1 MKVLSRALFVLFIV
15 LGMLVAVS
23 NMQRVEVELW
33 PLPEKIVLPLYLLIV
48 AILLVGLVAGL
59 GLGWWIG
66 RRHRRIA
73 RERTGEAARLEREVL
88 RLREALA
95 ANRPSPA
102 AGSPASREQKAIDRQ
117 SALVAPELLPPTAR
131 SPSA

>member
-1 MKVLSRALFVLFIV
+1 MKILSRALFVLLVV
-15 LGMLVAVS
+15 LGMLIAVS

-48 AILLVGLVAGL
+48 AVLLLGILAGL
-59 GLGWWIG
+59 ALGWWTG
-66 RRHRRIA
+66 RHHRRTA
-73 RERTGEAARLEREVL
+73 RERAADAARLDREVL
-88 RLREALA
+88 RLRESLA
-95 ANRPSPA
+95 ATRPAPA
-102 AGSPASREQKAIDRQ
+102 PGSPAQREQKAIDRQ

>member
-1 MKVLSRALFVLFIV
+1 MKILSRALFVLLVV
-15 LGMLVAVS
+15 LGMLIAVS
-23 NMQRVEVELW
+23 NMQRVELELW

-48 AILLVGLVAGL
+48 AILLLGILAGL
-59 GLGWWIG
+59 ALGWWTG
-66 RRHRRIA
+66 RHHRRIA
-73 RERTGEAARLEREVL
+73 RERTADTARLEREVL

-95 ANRPSPA
+95 ATRPAP
-102 AGSPASREQKAIDRQ
+102 GSPAQREQKAIDRQ

>member
-1 MKVLSRALFVLFIV
+1 MKILSRALFVLLVV
-15 LGMLVAVS
+15 LGMLIAVS

-48 AILLVGLVAGL
+48 AVLLLGILAGL
-59 GLGWWIG
+59 ALGWWTG
-66 RRHRRIA
+66 RHHRRTA
-73 RERTGEAARLEREVL
+73 RERTADAARLEREVL

-95 ANRPSPA
+95 AARPAPA
-102 AGSPASREQKAIDRQ
+102 PGSPAQREQKAIDRQ

>member
-1 MKVLSRALFVLFIV
+1 MKILSRALFVLFIV

-23 NMQRVEVELW
+23 NMQLVEVELW

-48 AILLVGLVAGL
+48 GILLVGLVAGL
-59 GLGWWIG
+59 VLGWWTG
-66 RRHRRIA
+66 RHHRRAA
-73 RERTGEAARLEREVL
+73 RERAGDAARLEREVL

-95 ANRPSPA
+95 ANHPSPA
-102 AGSPASREQKAIDRQ
+102 AGSHASREQKAIDRQ